1 MKTKITSRLTRN
13 FTLVFILFGAVVLI
27 LFTTLFRQYVV
38 RYHED
43 ELVRHARLVA
53 QQFGYTFEELAEIR
67 NINDDVVSDAFRRH
81 MMNQSSDSPENLW
94 LVTKG
99 GDLVMERP
107 GIVGNLDA
115 AMAALEEPMKT
126 TAEGREFIGEI
137 FTDKDPVV
145 SVGVPIYYENVVVGA
160 AFFHARVSAL
170 PQTLET
176 GKEML
181 LVSLIFSTLLAAFV
195 IRILASR
202 FTKPIKKMQRIAER
216 MTLGDYA
223 IKTNIKSKDEIGSLA
238 RSLDDLSRKLLS
250 SSEESAKLEKMR
262 NDFIVNISHELR
274 TPVTVIRGSLE
285 ALRDGVIPEED
296 LPAYYDSLFS
306 ESVHLGRLVNDLLEL
321 SRLQNVDFE
330 IVKEPVDLIEI
341 LSEVRRAME
350 RIAAPKHIAVELDTD
365 TQSYRMQGDYV
376 RLRQMF
382 LNLMDNAV
390 KFSPEGSTVTL
401 FFHSDENSVRTGVRD
416 QGSGMSP
423 EEVEHIFD
431 RFYKRDEENPTG
443 VGLGLSIVREIAKR
457 HDFNL
462 VVESVENEGS
472 TFTFVRTRLA
482 EEELAE

>member
-1 MKTKITSRLTRN
+1 MKAKITSRLTRN

-27 LFTTLFRQYVV
+27 LFSSLFRQYVV

-53 QQFGYTFEELAEIR
+53 QQFSYTFEEIADIR
-67 NINDDVVSDAFRRH
+67 KINDDVVSDAFRRH
-81 MMNQSSDSPENLW
+81 VMNLSSESAENLW

-107 GIVGNLDA
+107 GIVGNLDE
-115 AMAALEEPMKT
+115 AMEALRDPLRT
-126 TAEGREFIGEI
+126 TADGREFIGEI

-145 SVGVPIYYENVVVGA
+145 SVGVPIYYENVIVGA

-170 PQTLET
+170 PQTLDT

-216 MTLGDYA
+216 MTMGDYE
-223 IKTNIKSKDEIGSLA
+223 IKTNITSEDEIGILA
-238 RSLDDLSRKLLS
+238 HSLDDLSQKLLLS
-250 SSEESAKLEKMR
+250 SQESAKLEKMR

-285 ALRDGVIPEED
+285 ALRDGVIPPED
-296 LPAYYDSLFS
+296 LTAYYDSLFS

-341 LSEVRRAME
+341 LSEVRRSMA
-350 RIAAPKHIAVELDTD
+350 RIAAPKNIQIEFETD
-365 TQSYRMQGDYV
+365 AQSYRMQGDYV

-382 LNLMDNAV
+382 LNLTDNAV

-401 FFHSDENSVRTGVRD
+401 FFESGTTNVKTGVRD
-416 QGSGMSP
+416 RGSGMTQ

-457 HDFNL
+457 HDFDL

-472 TFTFVRTRLA
+472 TFTFVRTRMA